1 MTVSALEHSLH
12 VLATIS
18 NYNRW
23 IFRAFEDSIGED
35 ILEVGCGT
43 GNITEF
49 LLTRGRV
56 TALDVDESFVG
67 CARERFRDH
76 PLLTALEGDILC
88 PPAALEPDR
97 FDTVV
102 CLNVLEHIEDDEEAL
117 ANMRDLLAPGG
128 RAIILVPALRL
139 LFGTIDAALGHVRRY
154 ARGELAGK
162 LRRQGFEPRAVRF
175 LNALG
180 ALGWF
185 ASGKILRRRFIPV
198 RQARIFD
205 RIVPVASA
213 IERLLRPPF
222 GQSLLAVA
230 EKPARNA

>member
-1 MTVSALEHSLH
+1 MPVSALEHSLRF
-12 VLATIS
+12 LATVS
-18 NYNRW
+18 NYNRS
-23 IFRAFEDSIGED
+23 IFRAIEDSIGGD

-49 LLTRGRV
+49 LLARGRV
-56 TALDVDESFVG
+56 TAIDLDEGFVDY
-67 CARERFRDH
+67 ARDRFRDE
-76 PLLTALEGDILC
+76 PSLTVLQGDILR
-88 PPAALEPDR
+88 PPAAIEPEG
-97 FDTVV
+97 FDTAV

-117 ANMRDLLAPGG
+117 ANMADLLAPGG
-128 RAIILVPALRL
+128 RAIILVPALPL

-154 ARGELAGK
+154 TRRELSDRI
-162 LRRQGFEPRAVRF
+162 RRQGLALRRIRF

-185 ASGKILRRRFIPV
+185 MSGKILRRRIIPE

-205 RIVPVASA
+205 RLVPLLGA
-213 IERLLRPPF
+213 IERLIPPPF

-230 EKPARNA
+230 EKPARRA